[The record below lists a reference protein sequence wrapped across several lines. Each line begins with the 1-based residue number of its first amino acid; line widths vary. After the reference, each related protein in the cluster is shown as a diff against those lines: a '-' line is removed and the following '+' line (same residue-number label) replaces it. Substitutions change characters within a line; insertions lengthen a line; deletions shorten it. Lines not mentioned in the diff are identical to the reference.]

1 MNINP
6 YLNFNGNT
14 EEAFEFYRSVFG
26 GEFVGGGIM
35 RFKDMPG
42 CDEGSG
48 PSEAELEK
56 VMHVC
61 LPIGE
66 GHYLMGTDSLE
77 SMGQKVTMG
86 DNFSINVSPGSKDDA
101 DRLFSGLGDG
111 GTVIMPMQDMFWGAY
126 WGLLKDKF
134 GVQWMVNYMP
144 APCDDEK
151 ESNNEQ

>member
-1 MNINP
+1 MTINP

-26 GEFVGGGIM
+26 GEFVGGIM

-48 PSEAELEK
+48 PREDEMDK

-61 LPIGE
+61 LPIGD

-77 SMGQKVTMG
+77 SMGQKITYG
-86 DNFSINVSPGSKDDA
+86 DNFSINVGPDSKEDA
-101 DRLFSGLGDG
+101 DRIFNGLGDG
-111 GTVIMPMQDMFWGAY
+111 GTVIMPIQDMFWGDY

-134 GVQWMVNYMP
+134 GVQWMVTFTTKSRE
-144 APCDDEK
+144 AEK
-151 ESNNEQ
+151 ESN